1 MKIKL
6 LIVILL
12 ILLNGC
18 GYSSIYNSKDS
29 SYNIS
34 DIATL
39 NNNKL
44 LNLLR
49 NKILVTSNEDAL
61 RIIKIELDLKEDIN
75 VILKDKK
82 GNPSKNRISIS
93 VNLKVLEGDSIIVKQ
108 NFSKNFEYN
117 VASNK
122 SNMFEYENNI
132 KKNLITDISQDI
144 TFLLATIK

>member
-6 LIVILL
+6 LIVTLL

-34 DIATL
+34 DIKTL

-61 RIIKIELDLKEDIN
+61 RIIKIELDFKEDIN

-82 GNPSKNRISIS
+82 GNPSKNRITIS

-132 KKNLITDISQDI
+132 KKNMITDISQDI

>member
-1 MKIKL
+1 MKIKFLIITL
-6 LIVILL
+6 LL
-12 ILLNGC
+12 LLNNC
-18 GYSSIYNSKDS
+18 GYSPIYNSKDS
-29 SYNIS
+29 SYKIS
-34 DIATL
+34 RIENL

-49 NKILVTSNEDAL
+49 NKILVTSNDNAL
-61 RIIKIELDLKEDIN
+61 RIIEIELDFQEDIS

-82 GNPSKNRISIS
+82 GNPSKNRISII
-93 VNLKVLEGDSIIVKQ
+93 VNLKVLEGGNIIVKQ
-108 NFSKNFEYN
+108 SFSKNFEYN

-144 TFLLATIK
+144 TFLLATIQ

>member
-6 LIVILL
+6 LIVTLF

-34 DIATL
+34 DIETL

>member
-6 LIVILL
+6 LIVTLL

-18 GYSSIYNSKDS
+18 GYSSIYNSKGS
-29 SYNIS
+29 NYNIS
-34 DIATL
+34 DIETL

-61 RIIKIELDLKEDIN
+61 RIIQIELDLKEDIS

-117 VASNK
+117 IASNK

>member
-6 LIVILL
+6 LIVTLL

-18 GYSSIYNSKDS
+18 GYSSIYNSKGS
-29 SYNIS
+29 NYNIS
-34 DIATL
+34 DIETL

-61 RIIKIELDLKEDIN
+61 RIIQIELDLKEDIS

>member
-6 LIVILL
+6 LIVTLL

-34 DIATL
+34 DIKTL

-61 RIIKIELDLKEDIN
+61 RIIKIELDFKENIN

-82 GNPSKNRISIS
+82 GNPSKNRITLS

-132 KKNLITDISQDI
+132 KKNMITDISQDI

>member
-1 MKIKL
+1 MKIKFLIITL
-6 LIVILL
+6 LL
-12 ILLNGC
+12 LLNNC
-18 GYSSIYNSKDS
+18 GYSPIYNSKDS
-29 SYNIS
+29 SYKIS
-34 DIATL
+34 GIENL
-39 NNNKL
+39 SNNKL

-49 NKILVTSNEDAL
+49 NKILVTSNDNAS
-61 RIIKIELDLKEDIN
+61 RIIEIELDFQEDIS

-82 GNPSKNRISIS
+82 GNPSKNRITIII
-93 VNLKVLEGDSIIVKQ
+93 NLKVLENGNIIVKQ

-144 TFLLATIK
+144 TFLLATIQ

>member
-6 LIVILL
+6 LIVTLL
-12 ILLNGC
+12 IFLNGC

>member
-6 LIVILL
+6 LIVTLL

-34 DIATL
+34 DIETL

-61 RIIKIELDLKEDIN
+61 RIIKIELDLKEDIT

-82 GNPSKNRISIS
+82 GNPSKNRISIN

>member
-1 MKIKL
+1 MKIKFLIITL
-6 LIVILL
+6 LL
-12 ILLNGC
+12 LLNNC
-18 GYSSIYNSKDS
+18 GYSPIYNSKDS
-29 SYNIS
+29 SYKIS
-34 DIATL
+34 GIENL

-49 NKILVTSNEDAL
+49 NKILVTSNDNAL
-61 RIIKIELDLKEDIN
+61 RIIEIELDFQEDIS

-82 GNPSKNRISIS
+82 GNPSKNRITII
-93 VNLKVLEGDSIIVKQ
+93 VNLKVLESGNIIVKQ

-144 TFLLATIK
+144 TFLLATIQ

>member
-6 LIVILL
+6 LIVTLF

-34 DIATL
+34 DIETL

-61 RIIKIELDLKEDIN
+61 RIIKIELDLKEDIT

-82 GNPSKNRISIS
+82 GNPSKNRISIN

>member
-6 LIVILL
+6 LIVTLL

-34 DIATL
+34 DIETL

>member
-6 LIVILL
+6 LIVTLL

-29 SYNIS
+29 SYNIL
-34 DIATL
+34 DIETL

>member
-6 LIVILL
+6 LIVTLF

-34 DIATL
+34 DIETL

-61 RIIKIELDLKEDIN
+61 RIIKIELDLKEDIT

>member
-6 LIVILL
+6 LIVTLF

-34 DIATL
+34 DIETL

-144 TFLLATIK
+144 TFLLATIQ

>member
-6 LIVILL
+6 LIVTLF

-34 DIATL
+34 DIETL

-82 GNPSKNRISIS
+82 GNPSKNRISIN

>member
-1 MKIKL
+1 MKIKFLIITL
-6 LIVILL
+6 LL
-12 ILLNGC
+12 LLNNC
-18 GYSSIYNSKDS
+18 GYSPIYNSKDS
-29 SYNIS
+29 SYKIS
-34 DIATL
+34 GIENL

-49 NKILVTSNEDAL
+49 NKILVTSNDNAL
-61 RIIKIELDLKEDIN
+61 RIIEIELDFQEDIS

-82 GNPSKNRISIS
+82 GNPSKNRITII
-93 VNLKVLEGDSIIVKQ
+93 VNLKVLESGNIIVKQ

-122 SNMFEYENNI
+122 SNICEYENNN

-144 TFLLATIK
+144 TFLLATIQ

>member
-6 LIVILL
+6 LIVTLL

-29 SYNIS
+29 SYNIL
-34 DIATL
+34 DIETL

-61 RIIKIELDLKEDIN
+61 RIIKIELDLKEDIT

-82 GNPSKNRISIS
+82 GNPSKNRISIN

>member
-6 LIVILL
+6 LIVTLL
-12 ILLNGC
+12 ILLNSC

-29 SYNIS
+29 TYNIL
-34 DIATL
+34 DIETL

>member
-6 LIVILL
+6 LIVTLL

-34 DIATL
+34 DIETL

-82 GNPSKNRISIS
+82 GNPSKNRITIV
-93 VNLKVLEGDSIIVKQ
+93 VNLKVLEGSNIIVKQ
-108 NFSKNFEYN
+108 NFTKNFEYN
-117 VASNK
+117 IESNK

-144 TFLLATIK
+144 TFLLATIQ